1 MNTFSQDLKYAL
13 RSLAKSPAFTL
24 IAVLTLA
31 LGIGANTAIFS
42 VVKAVLLNSLPYRE
56 PARLVTLAEG
66 DADTRKPTN
75 VSFGAR
81 EDWRARN
88 RSFESMALYWGWWT
102 PALTGGDV
110 PEVIH
115 SMRVSYDFFPT
126 LGIQPLFGRGF
137 TQEDDRPDR
146 WHVLLLSHSFWMRH
160 FAGNPSAVG
169 QTLLLDQVPFQIVGV
184 LPESFQSLS
193 FGNGAAPRDL
203 WAPLGYAA
211 SDPDA
216 CRSCQHLRS
225 VARLKDGVSIGQARA
240 DMNSIASQLAREF
253 PKDYPSSSTIVV
265 RPLQETWLGNI
276 RSALWLLL
284 GATSL
289 VLLIACANMVNLL
302 LSKATGKRRE
312 VALRAALGA
321 SRWRIVRQFLTES
334 ILLSVFGGVVGVI
347 LAIWGTS
354 LLVGLAPERI
364 PRLSETHFDGGILLF
379 TFLVTTATGVLMGLV
394 PALQASRVDQREAL
408 QQGARGSLGLTR
420 SRFRSLLVVSE
431 LALAFVLT
439 VSAGLLL
446 KSFWRASHVNPGF
459 NPQNLYTA
467 DFRLS
472 GPQFQDDQSVVLF
485 EREALDRVRS
495 IPGVQASAIASVLP
509 ITGALGE
516 WDQRGFHIE
525 DRHIPDTEVPSVDA
539 YFVSPDYLR
548 AMDIPV
554 LRGRCFTDTDA
565 ENPSPVALISESTAR
580 QMWPAENPLG
590 KRIQLGGRDEKKP
603 WATIVGVVA
612 DVHHYGLD
620 SPVTPQVY
628 ELYSQQPFSSPIL
641 VIRSNVNSSA
651 LARAV
656 QDRVAAL
663 DKSVPLYN
671 FSAMSQ
677 FFADTLAQRRFTM
690 QLLSCFGLLALLL
703 AALGIYGVMS
713 YGVAQRT
720 GEIGVRV
727 ALGAQQRG
735 ILKLVARDAMLLAGF
750 GLLAGVAAALS
761 LSRVIA
767 SQLFAVGASDPS
779 TFLGVALMLA
789 IVAFVACYFPARR
802 ALRVDPMVALRYE

>member
-276 RSALWLLL
+276 RSA
-284 GATSL
+284 
-289 VLLIACANMVNLL
+289 
-302 LSKATGKRRE
+302 
-312 VALRAALGA
+312 
-321 SRWRIVRQFLTES
+321 
-334 ILLSVFGGVVGVI
+334 
-347 LAIWGTS
+347 
-354 LLVGLAPERI
+354 
-364 PRLSETHFDGGILLF
+364 
-379 TFLVTTATGVLMGLV
+379 
-394 PALQASRVDQREAL
+394 
-408 QQGARGSLGLTR
+408 
-420 SRFRSLLVVSE
+420 
-431 LALAFVLT
+431 
-439 VSAGLLL
+439 
-446 KSFWRASHVNPGF
+446 
-459 NPQNLYTA
+459 
-467 DFRLS
+467 
-472 GPQFQDDQSVVLF
+472 
-485 EREALDRVRS
+485 
-495 IPGVQASAIASVLP
+495 
-509 ITGALGE
+509 
-516 WDQRGFHIE
+516 
-525 DRHIPDTEVPSVDA
+525 
-539 YFVSPDYLR
+539 
-548 AMDIPV
+548 
-554 LRGRCFTDTDA
+554 
-565 ENPSPVALISESTAR
+565 
-580 QMWPAENPLG
+580 
-590 KRIQLGGRDEKKP
+590 
-603 WATIVGVVA
+603 
-612 DVHHYGLD
+612 
-620 SPVTPQVY
+620 
-628 ELYSQQPFSSPIL
+628 
-641 VIRSNVNSSA
+641 
-651 LARAV
+651 
-656 QDRVAAL
+656 
-663 DKSVPLYN
+663 
-671 FSAMSQ
+671 
-677 FFADTLAQRRFTM
+677 
-690 QLLSCFGLLALLL
+690 
-703 AALGIYGVMS
+703 
-713 YGVAQRT
+713 
-720 GEIGVRV
+720 
-727 ALGAQQRG
+727 
-735 ILKLVARDAMLLAGF
+735 
-750 GLLAGVAAALS
+750 
-761 LSRVIA
+761 
-767 SQLFAVGASDPS
+767 
-779 TFLGVALMLA
+779 
-789 IVAFVACYFPARR
+789 
-802 ALRVDPMVALRYE
+802 